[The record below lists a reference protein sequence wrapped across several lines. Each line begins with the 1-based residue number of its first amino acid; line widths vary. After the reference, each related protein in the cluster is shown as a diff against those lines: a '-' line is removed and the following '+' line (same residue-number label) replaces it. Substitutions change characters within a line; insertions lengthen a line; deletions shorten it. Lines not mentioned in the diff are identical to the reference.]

1 VASLIELGAQINGH
15 FEEDG
20 KQEIPLLLSVRYGH
34 KTIASLLLANGAN
47 VLQCD
52 QDGNNAL
59 HIAASLGREDFIDI
73 FSDTGLQGFNNSG
86 LTPFDIAFQSGF
98 FRMAETLKTFHDID
112 DESNSDANIT
122 PYKEDLA
129 VNDIVLSKHAYEVG
143 RDGGEFSLED
153 TLDLDGYENER
164 QGETNRS
171 ISKDDLMDDIQNENR
186 RLTLS
191 LKEMQILANNSMKA
205 AEILENKCYRFQA
218 EIVSLQHEINQLN
231 GNDITNKNLQ
241 ELKVLE
247 LKLKAALDKVATQKN
262 ALTAKEIMDEG
273 RLCVIC
279 HDEQKSVLFLPCRHL
294 CICRQCSDIEQLEK
308 CPLCRQTLEEKLHV
322 YS

>member
-1 VASLIELGAQINGH
+1 MASLIELGAEINGH
-15 FEEDG
+15 FDENG

-34 KTIASLLLANGAN
+34 KMIASLLLANGAN

-73 FSDTGLQGFNNSG
+73 FTDTGLQVFNNSG

-112 DESNSDANIT
+112 DESNSDAAIT
-122 PYKEDLA
+122 LFKKDLD
-129 VNDIVLSKHAYEVG
+129 VNDIAVSKESYEMG
-143 RDGGEFSLED
+143 SDGGEFCLED
-153 TLDLDGYENER
+153 TLDLDDYDYGSE
-164 QGETNRS
+164 GKTIRS
-171 ISKDDLMDDIQNENR
+171 LSHDDFVGNIQNENR
-186 RLTLS
+186 RLALS
-191 LKEMQILANNSMKA
+191 LKEMQMLANNAMKA

-218 EIVSLQHEINQLN
+218 EIVSLQHEINQMN
-231 GNDITNKNLQ
+231 GNDIQNTNLQ

-247 LKLKAALDKVATQKN
+247 LKLKAALDKVATQKD
-262 ALTAKEIMDEG
+262 ALTAKEVMDDG

-294 CICRQCSDIEQLEK
+294 CICSQCSAIEQLDK
-308 CPLCRQTLEEKLHV
+308 CPLCRQTLEEKIHV